1 MRLLVMALLLITA
14 CSPQKKIER
23 SKQIVLTNK
32 PAFDSV
38 GHIWAQLNPCASD
51 TVINEIT
58 DTIYGENVF
67 FSDTIYMPQDNIK
80 YIYKTI
86 TKQPT
91 VIEKK
96 TTSYITDNRQVN
108 LLKDQLNNERIKSNY
123 LLGNIDTKE
132 LSIKEQKKIANKR
145 MYYIIGLIITL
156 IASHILRSKI
166 KL

>member
-1 MRLLVMALLLITA
+1 MRLLVMAFMLITA

-38 GHIWAQLNPCASD
+38 GIVWSQLHPCVND

-58 DTIYGENVF
+58 DTIYGENVL
-67 FSDTIYMPQDNIK
+67 FSDTIHIPQDNIK

-86 TKQPT
+86 TKPYT

-96 TTSYITDNRQVN
+96 MAYVTDNRQIN
-108 LLKDQLNNERIKSNY
+108 LLKEQINNERIKSNY
-123 LLGNIDTKE
+123 LLGSLDTKE
-132 LSIKEQKKIANKR
+132 LSIKEQKKISNNR
-145 MYYIIGLIITL
+145 IYYIIGLIIAL

>member
-1 MRLLVMALLLITA
+1 MAFVLITA

-38 GHIWAQLNPCASD
+38 GMVWSQLHPCVSD
-51 TVINEIT
+51 TVMNEIT
-58 DTIYGENVF
+58 DTIYGENAVF
-67 FSDTIYMPQDNIK
+67 IDTVYIPKENIK

-86 TKQPT
+86 TKPST
-91 VIEKK
+91 IIEKK
-96 TTSYITDNRQVN
+96 TMAYVTDYRQVN
-108 LLKDQLNNERIKSNY
+108 LLKEQLKEQQIKNNY
-123 LLGNIDTKE
+123 LLGNVDTKE
-132 LSIKEQKKIANKR
+132 LLIKEQKKIASNR
-145 MYYIIGLIITL
+145 LYYIIGLIIAL

>member
-1 MRLLVMALLLITA
+1 MLITA

-23 SKQIVLTNK
+23 AKQIVITNK

-38 GHIWAQLNPCASD
+38 GHVWATLNPCVSD

-58 DTIYGENVF
+58 DTIYGENAVF
-67 FSDTIYMPQDNIK
+67 IDTVYAPQENIK

-86 TKQPT
+86 TKPST
-91 VIEKK
+91 IIEKK
-96 TTSYITDNRQVN
+96 TMAYVTDYRQVN
-108 LLKDQLNNERIKSNY
+108 LLKEQLKEQQIKNNY
-123 LLGNIDTKE
+123 LLGNVDTKE
-132 LSIKEQKKIANKR
+132 LLIKEQKKIATNR
-145 MYYIIGLIITL
+145 LYYIIGLIIVL